1 MHTTLTQISE
11 LLATIYAGLF
21 IGLVYEALR
30 LFRRILRAGK
40 WLTAL
45 FDLLFWAVAALVAAL
60 ALFHINGGQLRLY
73 SVCGFLLGALLFIF
87 GIGPVFASAFSFI
100 ALPFRSI
107 WRYFHNNRAIFSE
120 EEGDSP
126 EDVEY

>member
-30 LFRRILRAGK
+30 LFRRIFRAGK

-45 FDLLFWAVAALVAAL
+45 FDLLFWAIAALVAAL
-60 ALFHINGGQLRLY
+60 ALFSINGGNLRLY
-73 SVCGFLLGALLFIF
+73 SICGFFAGALLFIF
-87 GIGPVFASAFSFI
+87 GVSPLVKAFLGIIARPFQAFLRFI
-100 ALPFRSI
+100 RK
-107 WRYFHNNRAIFSE
+107 NRIIFPS

-126 EDVEY
+126 EDVE